1 VRLLHGSAMPKER
14 CTACAAGIWR
24 PVRRPGPPARHL
36 GDLVLCARHIFAR
49 TQGLI
54 YQPSPRKHGAPPPRP
69 HHVPQAAR
77 RMCVSNDA
85 MHSVDITNL
94 LAASA
99 TRARVSARALARS
112 RRRPTSRRPPRPR
125 AAIGRL
131 CEKCDGK
138 CVICDSYVR
147 PTTPVRVC
155 DECNFGSYC
164 GRCVICGAPGSADAF
179 YCKECTQQEKDVR
192 GARARGGYCYYYYY
206 YYL

>member
-1 VRLLHGSAMPKER
+1 MSEEVRLRSSH
-14 CTACAAGIWR
+14 CAVAPRLGA
-24 PVRRPGPPARHL
+24 RRRARRSTRS
-36 GDLVLCARHIFAR
+36 DTSFFAR
-49 TQGLI
+49 DIFFATQVGLI

-69 HHVPQAAR
+69 HHVPQAAW

-85 MHSVDITNL
+85 MHSVDHKPPRCLRHSRT
-94 LAASA
+94 
-99 TRARVSARALARS
+99 RVSARARS

-192 GARARGGYCYYYYY
+192 GARARGGYCYYY
-206 YYL
+206 L